1 MSCCTYEAD
10 PEAAWQFDQIRRD
23 DYRASNQSRDPRGEG
38 EHFSAPWMRHTIDLG
53 RALSDGRTLRLP
65 HEFSQAER
73 DANATLSRSLLRN
86 DELQEGLSRSMRTRS
101 ADPFLDQGASA
112 TSQTLREQEQ
122 SRRHQ
127 DDQATIQ
134 SLRDQ
139 LQNQT
144 ILLTANRTWPG
155 TPRISSPGDELAYS
169 HPGREAPTPHGH
181 PDGASGPLSRER
193 RQPAFTPSVTEIHA
207 SAWHGQVA
215 HQNQLNIEES
225 LLTSRAMS
233 DQRLREG
240 SIAVNTQREQA
251 QRQDL
256 LRTFDHSSRSV
267 GERATGLIDER
278 AAGAM
283 SGLSTPQF
291 ATPNADARAGAAS
304 RPLTQ
309 ASLSTA
315 ILQNN
320 HLQARWL
327 QP

>member
-1 MSCCTYEAD
+1 M
-10 PEAAWQFDQIRRD
+10 
-23 DYRASNQSRDPRGEG
+23 
-38 EHFSAPWMRHTIDLG
+38 
-53 RALSDGRTLRLP
+53 
-65 HEFSQAER
+65 
-73 DANATLSRSLLRN
+73 
-86 DELQEGLSRSMRTRS
+86 
-101 ADPFLDQGASA
+101 
-112 TSQTLREQEQ
+112 
-122 SRRHQ
+122 
-127 DDQATIQ
+127 
-134 SLRDQ
+134 
-139 LQNQT
+139 
-144 ILLTANRTWPG
+144 
-155 TPRISSPGDELAYS
+155 
-169 HPGREAPTPHGH
+169 
-181 PDGASGPLSRER
+181 
-193 RQPAFTPSVTEIHA
+193 TEIHA

-320 HLQARWL
+320 HLQASLAAALTPGGAPIWAQADGIATLNSIRDLVQRQIGVLDQQVQQEQLSPRQDVRREPYAPPMRPVSANAFKQYSGILIPQYKPFPDGSQGLADWVATL
-327 QP
+327 SNQFRMSNIPV